1 MRILFLAALAGT
13 SMLAATPAFAQ
24 DRAPFTGPR
33 VEVVA
38 GGDRVQGGGD
48 HDDGILYGVGAGYDF
63 ALSNTIRAG
72 IEIEATDSTQKECVS
87 GAIRAGDRLCAKA
100 GRDLYAGARIGA
112 LVGPK
117 TMVYAKAGYSNARFS
132 ASYDANAATG
142 SYKDSGNVDGV
153 RLGLGL
159 EHMLG
164 EKAYV
169 KGEYRYTNYEAGG
182 ERHQLLAGVGLR
194 F

>member
-1 MRILFLAALAGT
+1 MRTIILAALAAT
-13 SMLAATPAFAQ
+13 LAATPALAQ

-33 VEVVA
+33 VEVLA

-48 HDDGILYGVGAGYDF
+48 HDDGILYGAAAGYDF
-63 ALSNTIRAG
+63 ALSNSLRAG
-72 IEIEATDSTQKECVS
+72 IEVEATDSTQKECVS
-87 GAIRAGDRLCAKA
+87 GVIRAGDRLCARS

-117 TMVYAKAGYSNARFS
+117 TMVYAKAGYTNARFT
-132 ASYDANAATG
+132 AAYDSNAATG
-142 SYKDSGNVDGV
+142 SYRDSANVDGI
-153 RLGLGL
+153 RLGLGA

-169 KGEYRYTNYEAGG
+169 KAEYRYSNYKAGG
-182 ERHQLLAGVGLR
+182 ERHQLLAGLGLR